1 MEVPAAWQKISTH
14 TAQSLRSVAYSVAS
28 QELAKLSLPELDAV
42 VDLIARVIPAGNV
55 PGMILSG
62 LARLPDKTPSP
73 QQVRQDIRALFKGVD
88 QLMQRAVYGAFF
100 AGPAAVL
107 WGYQNLLKLAGKDPA
122 SAFPEGTW
130 QFYVDYAL
138 REDTAR
144 HTNETHGFD
153 TVLGQHGIRLKK
165 VDRVTAWVMTA
176 MTCLHQYNALLAN
189 EWYERVALV
198 LLEAAARGGAVNLQ
212 AARLYREWEK
222 VRPYR
227 REAEASF
234 LTYPAYRCAKFEQFL
249 EQASASLPKSA
260 REAWRATLQEKMATE
275 LPAYQRQMSILAY
288 LEPGPYGETRTP
300 YPLKQ
305 AQIGIILHGAY
316 FLLPACQPGS
326 LAMADVYQVRAQV
339 AALFDLPSPAPGQL
353 STLATVRRADLS
365 TIRKSLNRKL
375 TQELDRLR
383 FAPILL
389 NCDQRSRDLP
399 LAAIRQTERGVG
411 DHALTI
417 FDTGETIV
425 FDQSHIFFDGAW
437 GAALAE
443 ILTNEAL
450 SWANYLSRLPPPK
463 VAERP
468 AFTQLSLLLLSS
480 DQRLLR
486 RVRHVPP
493 EAAAETSAIN
503 LKACQSL
510 RKLFKQRSDLL
521 QLTIND
527 LLVLYRAIHALLYQP
542 SPSLQARLENLEK
555 RHPDLSAMVQQAL
568 QDARTPRLYILMPL
582 DASRHTP
589 RDRLYPVNVEIPLDK
604 LPLLDLHRQTLQA
617 LQAYETA
624 PKEQRAAAYARFDH
638 LQRNYLSLL
647 AGLSHYLAKLK
658 QIALQGESAGAG
670 AIRLLAHLP
679 PALQR
684 LLDELPQRIDLL
696 NHLLKG
702 QEIFSNL
709 GRVAP
714 HSSLTRFITA
724 KDDND
729 QKQLAWGILTDD
741 KDVLR
746 LTLRD
751 FRPYVAALHAA
762 GQTDISHHI
771 TQDYLDGYAAGLNV
785 YIQELRRITY
795 ASRETQQTLAKQK
808 RPA

>member
-1 MEVPAAWQKISTH
+1 MESRAAWQKISTH
-14 TAQSLRSVAYSVAS
+14 TAQNLRNVAYSVAS
-28 QELAKLSLPELDAV
+28 QELAKLSLPELDAI
-42 VDLIARVIPAGNV
+42 VDLIAKVVPAGNV

-62 LARLPDKTPSP
+62 LARLPEKTPSP
-73 QQVRQDIRALFKGVD
+73 QQVRQDIRALFKGVEP
-88 QLMQRAVYGAFF
+88 LMQRAVYGAFF

-107 WGYQNLLKLAGKDPA
+107 WGYQNLLKLAGKDPE
-122 SAFPEGTW
+122 SAFPEGVW

-144 HTNETHGFD
+144 HTNETDGFD
-153 TVLGQHGIRLKK
+153 RLLAAHGIHLSP
-165 VDRVTAWVMTA
+165 VDRVTAWVMAA
-176 MTCLHQYNALLAN
+176 MTCLHQYDALLAN
-189 EWYERVALV
+189 EWYERVAIA
-198 LLEAAARGGAVNLQ
+198 LLQETARAQ
-212 AARLYREWEK
+212 AGETRVSRLYREWER

-227 REAEASF
+227 REEDAAS
-234 LTYPAYRCAKFEQFL
+234 LPYPAYRRAKFEQFL
-249 EQASASLPKSA
+249 EQASVNLSKQA
-260 REAWRATLQEKMATE
+260 RENWQAALQGKMAAE

-300 YPLKQ
+300 YPLEQ
-305 AQIGIILHGAY
+305 AQVGLILHGAY
-316 FLLPACQPGS
+316 FLLPVCRHGS
-326 LAMADVYQVRAQV
+326 SAMSDVYQVRAQI
-339 AALFDLPSPAPGQL
+339 AMLFDLPSPAPGQL
-353 STLATVRRADLS
+353 STLAGIRRADFS

-375 TQELDRLR
+375 AQELERLR

-389 NCDQRSRDLP
+389 NCDLRSRALP
-399 LAAIRQTERGVG
+399 LALVRQAERGIG

-417 FDTGETIV
+417 FDTGETFV

-443 ILTNEAL
+443 MMTNEAL
-450 SWANYLSRLPPPK
+450 SWANYLSRLPPPRA
-463 VAERP
+463 AEKP

-486 RVRHVPP
+486 RARRTLP
-493 EAAAETSAIN
+493 EAAAETSAVH

-542 SPSLQARLENLEK
+542 SPALQARLKELAK
-555 RHPDLSAMVQQAL
+555 RRPDLSALVEKAFRE
-568 QDARTPRLYILMPL
+568 ARTERLYILIPL
-582 DASRHTP
+582 DASRRSP
-589 RDRLYPVNVEIPLDK
+589 RDRLYPVNVEVPLDK
-604 LPLLDLHRQTLQA
+604 LDLLDLHRRTLAA
-617 LQAYETA
+617 LQTYETA
-624 PKEQRAAAYARFDH
+624 SKERAAAYARFDQ
-638 LQRNYLSLL
+638 LQRHYLSLL
-647 AGLSHYLAKLK
+647 AGIGAYLGKIK
-658 QIALQGESAGAG
+658 QMAVQGESVGVG

-696 NHLLKG
+696 NNLLKG
-702 QEIFSNL
+702 QEVFSNL

-714 HSSLTRFITA
+714 GSSLTRFITA

-729 QKQLAWGILTDD
+729 QKQLAWGALTDD
-741 KDVLR
+741 NDILH

-751 FRPYVAALHAA
+751 FRPHVAALQAA
-762 GQTDISHHI
+762 GLADLANHI
-771 TQDYLDGYAAGLNV
+771 AQDYLEAYAAGLNG
-785 YIQELRRITY
+785 YIQELHRITL
-795 ASRETQQTLAKQK
+795 ASRETQQTLPQNK

>member
-1 MEVPAAWQKISTH
+1 MESRAAWQKISTH
-14 TAQSLRSVAYSVAS
+14 TAQSLRSIAYSVAS
-28 QELAKLSLPELDAV
+28 QELTKLSLPELDAV
-42 VDLIARVIPAGNV
+42 VDLIAKVIPAGNV

-62 LARLPDKTPSP
+62 LARLPGKSPPP
-73 QQVRQDIRALFKGVD
+73 QQVRQDIRALFKGVEP
-88 QLMQRAVYGAFF
+88 LMQHAVYGAFF

-107 WGYQNLLKLAGKDPA
+107 WGYQNLLKLAGKDPL

-144 HTNETHGFD
+144 HANETHGFD
-153 TVLGQHGIRLKK
+153 TVLAQHGIRLNK
-165 VDRVTAWVMTA
+165 VDRVTAWVMA
-176 MTCLHQYNALLAN
+176 AIACLHQYDALLAN
-189 EWYERVALV
+189 EWYERMAIALLQEV
-198 LLEAAARGGAVNLQ
+198 ARGQ
-212 AARLYREWEK
+212 ATEPRLARLYREWES

-227 REAEASF
+227 REEEAGS
-234 LTYPAYRCAKFEQFL
+234 LTYPAYRRAKFEQFL
-249 EQASASLPKSA
+249 EKASAKLPPSV
-260 REAWRATLQEKMATE
+260 REAWHAALQEKMAAE

-288 LEPGPYGETRTP
+288 LDPGSYGETRTP
-300 YPLKQ
+300 YPLPQ
-305 AQIGIILHGAY
+305 AHIGIVLHGAY
-316 FLLPACQPGS
+316 FLLPACQRGTTAIP
-326 LAMADVYQVRAQV
+326 DVYEVRAQV

-353 STLATVRRADLS
+353 SALANMRRADFS
-365 TIRKSLNRKL
+365 AIRKSLNHKL
-375 TQELDRLR
+375 TQELERLR

-389 NCDQRSRDLP
+389 NCDRRNSNLP
-399 LAAIRQTERGVG
+399 LAALRQAERGVG

-417 FDTGETIV
+417 FDTGQTFV

-450 SWANYLSRLPPPK
+450 SWANYLSRLSPPRAASK
-463 VAERP
+463 P
-468 AFTQLSLLLLSS
+468 AFTQLSLLLLAS

-486 RVRHVPP
+486 RARRVLP
-493 EAAAETSAIN
+493 EAAAETAAIH

-527 LLVLYRAIHALLYQP
+527 LLVLYRALHALRYQT
-542 SPSLQARLENLEK
+542 SPSLQARLDELRK
-555 RHPDLSAMVQQAL
+555 HHPELAAMVNKAL
-568 QDARTPRLYILMPL
+568 QETRTERLYILIPL
-582 DASRHTP
+582 DASRLSP

-604 LPLLDLHRQTLQA
+604 LGLLDLHKQTLEA

-624 PKEQRAAAYARFDH
+624 PKGERGAAYTRFDS
-638 LQRNYLSLL
+638 LQRHYLSLL
-647 AGLSHYLAKLK
+647 AGIGHYLAKLK
-658 QIALQGESAGAG
+658 QIAVQGESTGVG

-702 QEIFSNL
+702 QEVFSNL

-714 HSSLTRFITA
+714 RSSLTRFITA

-729 QKQLAWGILTDD
+729 QKQLAWGALTDD
-741 KDVLR
+741 KDVLH

-751 FRPYVAALHAA
+751 FRPHVAALTAA
-762 GQTDISHHI
+762 GLADLANCI
-771 TQDYLDGYAAGLNV
+771 TQDYLEGYAAGFNA

-795 ASRETQQTLAKQK
+795 ASRETQQSLARQEN
-808 RPA
+808 PA